1 MLNAFYF
8 ELFFVDDLSIAS
20 HFIPYFFFVGL
31 EIETGYIKS
40 MYDGTQSSTKQY
52 IEMYY
57 IRIFFFTEHQH
68 DFKFQCIHISWE
80 NSIKKYQTKRWEE
93 ASSTIFTVYFAILT
107 RLYYLWFEINDNT
120 QKNGVWKIRKIRYCE
135 IIYL

>member
-40 MYDGTQSSTKQY
+40 MYDGTQSSTNSTWKCT
-52 IEMYY
+52 IFE
-57 IRIFFFTEHQH
+57 FFFTKHQH
-68 DFKFQCIHISWE
+68 DFKFQCINISWE

-120 QKNGVWKIRKIRYCE
+120 QKNGVWKMRKIRYCE